1 MDEEYKEKYI
11 KYKGKYNKLKK
22 AAKALL
28 KKKGLKNPQ
37 MMQAFNALKAKNIAG
52 QLEKIKPMQQIV
64 SSIVPQAPSL
74 VRTMVPQ
81 VGTLVS
87 PLIQRLPI
95 NYGIKV
101 NPLLISG
108 LAIDTLSVKKEMPAS
123 TEAPKPVYPLKK
135 YQIVYGVFNKDMGA
149 KLNLI
154 KPSMTI
160 NDAFVDKTFVK
171 TIMEPHT
178 SIVYEPEYII
188 PSESEYDKIV
198 SSIPAYKTI
207 DDLDNEKMYP
217 GFKDFL
223 KTIDKIDDLV
233 LDGVSAFFRENRVI
247 IKVTFNSDKMNSIRE
262 FLYKIP
268 SMQKYKEAWVERLN
282 KISPL
287 LRTKYGTS
295 KYFKPDETFAEQP
308 SGWIHH
314 TLVVVKGD
322 TPTAEI
328 DKLIENGNQKLFEL
342 GFVKGQKYSIDQ
354 LKLRTHDMNH
364 FEIWQTK

>member
-1 MDEEYKEKYI
+1 MDEEYREKYL
-11 KYKGKYNKLKK
+11 KYKAKYNKLKK

-28 KKKGLKNPQ
+28 KNKNKALKNPK
-37 MMQAFNALKAKNIAG
+37 MVQAFNVLKSKNMAG

-64 SSIVPQAPSL
+64 SSMVPQAPSL
-74 VRTMVPQ
+74 VKTMVPQ
-81 VGTLVS
+81 VGTLV
-87 PLIQRLPI
+87 QRLPI
-95 NYGIKV
+95 NYAIGV
-101 NPLLISG
+101 NPVLLMSG
-108 LAIDTLSVKKEMPAS
+108 LSLAS
-123 TEAPKPVYPLKK
+123 PLKASESPKPIYPLKK
-135 YQIVYGVFNKDMGA
+135 YQIVYGVFNKEMGA

-160 NDAFVDKTFVK
+160 NDAFVDKTFMK
-171 TIMEPHT
+171 TISEPHT

-188 PSESEYDKIV
+188 PSEGDYDKIV
-198 SSIPAYKTI
+198 SSIPVYKTI

-223 KTIDKIDDLV
+223 KSFDKIDDLV
-233 LDGVSAFFRENRVI
+233 LEGVSAFFRENRVI

-268 SMQKYKEAWVERLN
+268 SMQKYKEAWVEKLN
-282 KISPL
+282 KIAPM

-295 KYFKPDETFAEQP
+295 KYFKPDETFAEPP

-322 TPTAEI
+322 TPVAEI

-354 LKLRTHDMNH
+354 LKLRTHDMSH
-364 FEIWQTK
+364 FEIWKTT